1 MTPPGY
7 ASVKARGNLSAV
19 HPSLIRCRVPM
30 GVMQIR
36 PGVTLLQAIAKAS
49 EARPVPFSER
59 LSDLQ
64 AGQTPGRIADV
75 PPPPTS
81 AAAKASAD
89 AKPPSPPPPGEP
101 ATFAAANQPAKP
113 RGSVLNIVV

>member
-1 MTPPGY
+1 
-7 ASVKARGNLSAV
+7 
-19 HPSLIRCRVPM
+19 
-30 GVMQIR
+30 MQIR

-64 AGQTPGRIADV
+64 GGQVPGRIADV
-75 PPPPTS
+75 PPPPST
-81 AAAKASAD
+81 AAAKEPKD
-89 AKPPSPPPPGEP
+89 AKPTAPPPAPGEP
-101 ATFAAANQPAKP
+101 ATFAAASRAAKP